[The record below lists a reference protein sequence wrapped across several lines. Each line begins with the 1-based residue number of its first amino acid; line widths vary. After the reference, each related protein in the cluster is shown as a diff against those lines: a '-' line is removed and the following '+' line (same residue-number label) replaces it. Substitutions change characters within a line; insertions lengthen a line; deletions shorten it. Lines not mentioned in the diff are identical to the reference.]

1 MLRVLHLL
9 TTVGIIILCIL
20 AFNNDNKID
29 TVGAVNTFTLANI
42 KYSLELAHVIITDK
56 ERVLLTIDSPGGSV
70 ATIRKI
76 IGEINNSQIPIDTYV
91 PDNAASAGAIMF
103 ILGEKRYVNKTSVIT
118 FHSAHDGSYALT
130 ENTLKI
136 AIDLLDQGVLEDLVF
151 KLQSKTL
158 VASDVDIKV
167 HKALEVVSAI
177 IQQCG
182 LVGLNQT
189 LRSRYETLVIANDLQ
204 LDTVYKSLVKTNPS
218 ITKAEVKEK
227 IFGNFDVDMIF
238 TGQQL
243 IDMGIAEEYKGGE

>member
-1 MLRVLHLL
+1 MLKILHLL

-20 AFNNDNKID
+20 TFNNDNKID
-29 TVGAVNTFTLANI
+29 TVGEVNTFTLANI
-42 KYSLELAHVIITDK
+42 KYSLELAHVIVTDN
-56 ERVLLTIDSPGGSV
+56 ERVLLTIDSPGGSGS
-70 ATIRKI
+70 TMRKI
-76 IGEINNSQIPIDTYV
+76 VEEISNSQIPIDTYV

-103 ILGEKRYVNKTSVIT
+103 ILGDKRYVNKTSIIT
-118 FHSAHDGSYALT
+118 FHSAHYGSYALT

-136 AIDLLDQGVLEDLVF
+136 VIDLLDQGILEDLVF

-158 VASDVDIKV
+158 TASDVDIKV
-167 HKALEVVSAI
+167 YKALEIVSAI

-189 LRSRYETLVIANDLQ
+189 IRSMYETLVIANELQ
-204 LDTVYKSLVKTNPS
+204 LNTVYSSLVKTNPS

-227 IFGNFDVDMIF
+227 IFGNFNVDMIF

-243 IDMGIAEEYKGGE
+243 IDMGIAQEFKGEK